1 MVGGVLLALS
11 ICMLIQPAE
20 ELLVSN
26 ETETAVARLLVA
38 RSADLA
44 VEVFEYTPEMEGQP
58 EGLVTVPLSPLM
70 YLLAGDEL
78 TVPEGASVVLLCFA
92 DSTRQRHTGPTRLRI
107 TAAGI
112 EALNG
117 GGPAPEIEV
126 AHVLE
131 APLEVSDRVSQRGA
145 VSVLRNVSDEVPVPL
160 YPDNVMVVPGTVE
173 LEWIYTG
180 PDGAGNLVLH
190 DYEGTKVFATEVML
204 AAGEQA
210 VDVAVGETYFW
221 WVDPPDGGGVPAF
234 FSVIGEGDWAQ
245 VLAACASCGLPA
257 GTIVDALGAT
267 DSVEDLAY
275 LIAVFQYYD
284 LQGEAKAAI
293 ARLAAVLEPGQ

>member
-1 MVGGVLLALS
+1 
-11 ICMLIQPAE
+11 
-20 ELLVSN
+20 
-26 ETETAVARLLVA
+26 
-38 RSADLA
+38 
-44 VEVFEYTPEMEGQP
+44 MEGQP
-58 EGLVTVPLSPLM
+58 AGLAAVPLAPLM

-92 DSTRQRHTGPTRLRI
+92 DSTRQRHSGPTRLCI

-112 EALNG
+112 EALSG
-117 GGPAPEIEV
+117 GGPEPEIEV

-131 APLEVSDRVSQRGA
+131 APLEGSDRVSQRGA

-160 YPDNVMVVPGTVE
+160 YPDNVVVAPGTVQ
-173 LEWIYTG
+173 LEWTYTG
-180 PDGAGNLVLH
+180 PEGAGNLVLH
-190 DYEGTKVFATEVML
+190 DYEGAEVFAAEVALM
-204 AAGEQA
+204 AGGQA
-210 VDVAVGETYFW
+210 VDVTVGETYFW

-234 FSVIGEGDWAQ
+234 FSVIGAGDWAQ
-245 VLAACASCGLPA
+245 VQAACTCCGLPE

-267 DSVEDLAY
+267 GSVEDLAY